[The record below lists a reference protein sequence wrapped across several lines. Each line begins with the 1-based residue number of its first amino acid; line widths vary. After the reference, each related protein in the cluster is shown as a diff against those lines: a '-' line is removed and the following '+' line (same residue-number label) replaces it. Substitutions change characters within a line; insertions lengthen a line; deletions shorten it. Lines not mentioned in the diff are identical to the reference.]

1 MSWVDEIVNRY
12 KNRLINWDVFNEVIH
27 GDAFIRMFGSDFWRR
42 VLDRIREL
50 DPSAGLTFND
60 YELLSS
66 GKGKCFLEYIKD
78 ENLDFYG
85 IQVVKLTRYK
95 V

>member
-1 MSWVDEIVNRY
+1 MDEIVNRY
-12 KNRLINWDVFNEVIH
+12 KNRLINWDVFNEILH
-27 GDAFIRMFGSDFWRR
+27 GDAFVRMFGPDFWSR
-42 VLDRIREL
+42 VLDRIRVL

-85 IQVVKLTRYK
+85 LQVCPV
-95 V
+95 